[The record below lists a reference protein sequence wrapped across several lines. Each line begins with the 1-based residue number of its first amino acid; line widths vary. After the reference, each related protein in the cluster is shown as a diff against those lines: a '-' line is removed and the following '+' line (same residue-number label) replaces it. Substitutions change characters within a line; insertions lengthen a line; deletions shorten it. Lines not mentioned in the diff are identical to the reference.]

1 MHNLDLFRTSSCQ
14 NYIHIENLL
23 EQKSKAKIGIMSV
36 ERNLLDGANAA
47 KLSSKYIQDYNS

>member
-14 NYIHIENLL
+14 NCIHIENLL
-23 EQKSKAKIGIMSV
+23 EQKSKAKIGIMPAG
-36 ERNLLDGANAA
+36 RNLLDGANAT

>member
-23 EQKSKAKIGIMSV
+23 KQKSKAKIGIMSV
-36 ERNLLDGANAA
+36 ERNLLDGANAT
-47 KLSSKYIQDYNS
+47 KLSSKYIQDYDS